1 MKAQPTKQI
10 LAMLLCLMAV
20 ACGSSR
26 DDHPNHSTEPPKEA
40 TRPTIPVE
48 APPADPFASNRNRT
62 DDSADPTSSSGQAGQ
77 PGRPGPSASVT
88 EREKE
93 RDREKNRQGVEPQEN
108 TATGTQFDEPV
119 TDQEIANIQN
129 ESRRYSGSVNDGLR
143 EYLMSQMDQVVDP
156 VQRGRNLRFAFSIID
171 AKLRPIENSKRLQLK
186 IKILQMG
193 KEKESDR
200 ERVLTFSGALGLQKK
215 SNRLELISGTKGKD
229 GKFHV
234 QANQKATLICM
245 DANRPKMLACQTKV
259 ARVFL
264 NNAYVQI
271 ILRTATVHTQ
281 AEFPKRT
288 CYTPEC
294 EDAYGIFKYTMDG
307 TQNASAL
314 KSAVMDTAEII
325 QGKSTFNI
333 LLVTNDGEAL
343 KFAGPLSNPEF
354 YPTTNTP
361 VDTELS
367 SDERVDASTKT
378 ILKSNIAKTFRDVRL
393 RRNDGNGTLLIDV
406 LMKVLENG
414 ERDNFQMA
422 MSREI
427 APIRAYLEDKSLE
440 GVSFPKQATPNAITQ
455 K

>member
-20 ACGSSR
+20 ACGSSK
-26 DDHPNHSTEPPKEA
+26 DDHPNHSTEPPKEV
-40 TRPTIPVE
+40 TKPTIPVQ
-48 APPADPFASNRNRT
+48 APPADPFAANRSR
-62 DDSADPTSSSGQAGQ
+62 DDNSATQSDSGQ

-93 RDREKNRQGVEPQEN
+93 KDREKNKHGVEPQEN
-108 TATGTQFDEPV
+108 TATGTQFNEPV
-119 TDQEIANIQN
+119 TDQEAANIQN
-129 ESRRYSGSVNDGLR
+129 ENRRYSGSVNDGLR
-143 EYLMSQMDQVVDP
+143 EYLTSQMEQVTDP
-156 VQRGRNLRFAFSIID
+156 VQRARNMRFAFSIID
-171 AKLRPIENSKRLQLK
+171 AKLRPVENSKRLQLK

-200 ERVLTFSGALGLQKK
+200 ERVLTFSGSLGLQKK
-215 SNRLELISGTKGKD
+215 SNRLELISATKGKD
-229 GKFHV
+229 GKSVV
-234 QANQKATLICM
+234 QKSQKATLICM

-259 ARVFL
+259 ARVIL
-264 NNAYVQI
+264 NNAYAQI
-271 ILRTATVHTQ
+271 ILRTATVRTQ
-281 AEFPKRT
+281 AEFPNRA
-288 CYTPEC
+288 CYTQEC

-307 TQNASAL
+307 VQNSSSL
-314 KSAVMDTAEII
+314 KSSVMETAEVI
-325 QGKSTFNI
+325 QGKSIFNI
-333 LLVTNDGEAL
+333 LLVTNGGEAL

-361 VDTELS
+361 LDTELS
-367 SDERVDASTKT
+367 SDERVDSSTNM

-393 RRNDGNGTLLIDV
+393 RRNDGNSTLLIDV

-414 ERDNFQMA
+414 ERDNFQMV
-422 MSREI
+422 MTREI

-440 GVSFPKQATPNAITQ
+440 ASIFPKQTPPNVATQ